1 MSKNKKNI
9 KVHTAVMIPADLL
22 YEHPNNTQKQSKHEF
37 AELRKSIAENG
48 FDETLLVYPRDDGE
62 AGYWVIAGN
71 HRKRAGVAEGMDEF
85 PCVVRNDWTNVRA
98 RIESVRR
105 NFVRGQIDKQ
115 AFSEEVDL
123 LSMEASLPK
132 ATIFEQMGF
141 ENDDAINALYQQEKE
156 EAKQVEKLAKEAASS
171 DGGIIKLMDDIGY
184 VVSNILA
191 KHGHNVPHSFIVFPT
206 GGKNHMYIAAN
217 PSLKKS
223 LEAIATMCS
232 SQNLDINVALAGII
246 AVGLDETGFV
256 EGDGRD
262 KIIARVDED
271 DDGFSDLDLL

>member
-1 MSKNKKNI
+1 LMSKKKSNI
-9 KVHTAVMIPADLL
+9 KIHTPVMISADLL
-22 YEHPNNTQKQSKHEF
+22 FEHPRNTQKQSKHEF
-37 AELRKSIAENG
+37 EELCKSIEMNG
-48 FDETLLVYPRDDGE
+48 FDESLLVQPREGQD
-62 AGYWVIAGN
+62 GYWIISGN
-71 HRKRAGVAEGMDEF
+71 HRKRAGVKKGMTEF
-85 PCVVRNDWTNVRA
+85 PSVIRSDWDSVKSQ
-98 RIESVRR
+98 IELVRR
-105 NFVRGQIDKQ
+105 NFVRGQIDKR
-115 AFSEEVDL
+115 AFSDAVDM
-123 LSMEASLPK
+123 LSLEASLPK

-141 ENDDAINALYQQEKE
+141 ENDEAINALYEQEKE
-156 EAKQVEKLAKEAASS
+156 EIRQVEKVAKEAASS

-223 LEAIATMCS
+223 LEGIATMCS

-246 AVGLDETGFV
+246 AVGLDETGFI

-262 KIIARVDED
+262 KIITRVDED
-271 DDGFSDLDLL
+271 DDGDSDLDLL